1 MQPFRRH
8 LGNRFISSDT
18 FGIDTNNSLH
28 AFAHADGGYHLMG
41 CMLSAAEAYSLLW
54 KTIFSNVLGIP
65 LDTIRT
71 EQGPSYGGA
80 ILAMVACGEYK
91 NVEEA
96 VRAFVRI
103 TGTVYPDK
111 SLTALYNER
120 YERFKKIYPAVKKLY
135 KEII

>member
-1 MQPFRRH
+1 M
-8 LGNRFISSDT
+8 
-18 FGIDTNNSLH
+18 
-28 AFAHADGGYHLMG
+28 
-41 CMLSAAEAYSLLW
+41 
-54 KTIFSNVLGIP
+54 LGIP
-65 LDTIRT
+65 LDTVRT

-96 VRAFVRI
+96 VRVFVRI
-103 TGTVYPDK
+103 TDTFYPDK

>member
-1 MQPFRRH
+1 M
-8 LGNRFISSDT
+8 
-18 FGIDTNNSLH
+18 
-28 AFAHADGGYHLMG
+28 
-41 CMLSAAEAYSLLW
+41 
-54 KTIFSNVLGIP
+54 LGIS
-65 LDTIRT
+65 LDTVRT

-103 TGTVYPDK
+103 TDTVYPDK